1 MTITGTSTSR
11 LAEIKKYKTSGDMF
25 EQHLSSTGSASD
37 GINKQ
42 ESIASGFPAKIVY
55 YVGGITYYD
64 IINDDGTTI
73 TIFNFVG
80 QGYNSSNF
88 INERIIKD
96 PNKHNLVQ
104 YPKIQ
109 NDVFIDRQ
117 QLSVFD
123 KNYKLR
129 EINKLIDLLTYAGG
143 RYFNIVSN
151 K

>member
-11 LAEIKKYKTSGDMF
+11 LAEIKKYKTSGDIY
-25 EQHLSSTGSASD
+25 EQHLSSTGSAND

-42 ESIASGFPAKIVY
+42 LSNLSKIVY
-55 YVGGITYYD
+55 YVGGITYID
-64 IINDDGTTI
+64 TINEDGTST
-73 TIFNFVG
+73 TTFSFVG
-80 QGYNSSNF
+80 KGYNSSNF

-123 KNYKLR
+123 KNYKLK
-129 EINKLIDLLTYAGG
+129 EINELIDLLTYAGG